1 VSEAAVATEAR
12 IAARADG
19 QRPGW
24 LQGLVAHRTV
34 VVGAAILLVI
44 LAVALLA
51 DVIATHVPT
60 RLAPA
65 SRLQPPSATNY
76 LGTDEFGRDVFSLV
90 VHGARVSLLVG
101 MTTMLLASLGGVG
114 IGLVA
119 GYYRRLDMVVMR
131 VMEGFMAFPAILLA
145 IALMAVRG
153 PGVANVIFALSVVY
167 TPRTAMLIRSI
178 VLSLR
183 EQDYVQ
189 AARALGRADAA
200 IAVRHILPTCL
211 APVLVQASFVFAYA
225 ILAEAILGFLGVGVP
240 PYVPSWGN
248 VIASGKNVIRE
259 AFWVSLFPG
268 LALTVAGLSLNLLGD
283 GLRDTLDPRLRGR
296 SRQGG
301 SDERD
306 RSLLHA
312 RHRARHDDP
321 RQAAL
326 TGRADSR
333 RPRTHR
339 AREPDAERVLHP
351 HGRHRAGARARCGS
365 RGHGWWPPRPAA
377 RHPVFDQGS
386 RVHPRRAHD
395 VRLSHLR
402 HARAR
407 RGRAVRATSRGRRR
421 RDARQDDEPGIRL
434 EGARRQPPHRHHAQ
448 PLEHG
453 DDDGRLQCGR
463 RRRGGRRPG
472 TAGPRLRRRR
482 VDPHPVV
489 VLWRVRT

>member
-1 VSEAAVATEAR
+1 
-12 IAARADG
+12 
-19 QRPGW
+19 
-24 LQGLVAHRTV
+24 
-34 VVGAAILLVI
+34 
-44 LAVALLA
+44 
-51 DVIATHVPT
+51 
-60 RLAPA
+60 
-65 SRLQPPSATNY
+65 
-76 LGTDEFGRDVFSLV
+76 
-90 VHGARVSLLVG
+90 
-101 MTTMLLASLGGVG
+101 MLLTSLGGVA

-119 GYYRRLDMVVMR
+119 GYDRRLDVIVMR
-131 VMEGFMAFPAILLA
+131 VMDGLMAFPAILLA

-200 IAVRHILPTCL
+200 IAVRHILPNCM
-211 APVLVQASFVFAYA
+211 APVLVQGTFVFAYA
-225 ILAEAILGFLGVGVP
+225 VLAEAILGFLGVGVP

-283 GLRDTLDPRLRGR
+283 GLRDTLDPR
-296 SRQGG
+296 
-301 SDERD
+301 
-306 RSLLHA
+306 
-312 RHRARHDDP
+312 
-321 RQAAL
+321 QAAL

-339 AREPDAERVLHP
+339 AREPDAQRVLHA
-351 HGRHRAGARARCGS
+351 HGRHRAGARARRGS
-365 RGHGWWPPRPAA
+365 RGHAWWPPRPAA
-377 RHPVFDQGS
+377 RRPVFDQGS

-402 HARAR
+402 DARSR
-407 RGRAVRATSRGRRR
+407 RGRAVRASSRGRRR
-421 RDARQDDEPGIRL
+421 RDAGQDHEPRVRL

-489 VLWRVRT
+489 VLRRVRAEAIVRTRPDVAHLQQRLRLAQWPDDAHRRRCRVDALGDGGARPLGQERARCAAP